1 MIDLTLNSWSADR
14 FSIHS
19 HIWKTIAPTN
29 SFTNMRTIGFCN
41 TKGAIDIEVA
51 IGFSGGSVVKVTISF
66 GFPNNRSFTQVR
78 NPIRHFLNA
87 FLFLLQ
93 PIERKI
99 RKGDRIILDFGE
111 EGDRSCPNA
120 MM

>member
-41 TKGAIDIEVA
+41 TKVA